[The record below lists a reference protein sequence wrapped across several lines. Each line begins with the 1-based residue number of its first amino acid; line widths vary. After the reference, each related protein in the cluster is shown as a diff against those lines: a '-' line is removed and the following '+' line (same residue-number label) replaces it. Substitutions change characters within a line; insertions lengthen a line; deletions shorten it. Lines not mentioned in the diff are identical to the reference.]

1 MNTLKVEQPCVK
13 MDLALAT
20 ESATKLHK
28 RLSYKSKRAEFI

>member
-1 MNTLKVEQPCVK
+1 MNSLKVEQPCVK

-28 RLSYKSKRAEFI
+28 HLS